1 MTTEEINKTIQEE
14 IAEINDKLIALDDE
28 KEKLIQLQTQL
39 EMKKRNE
46 ESKAT
51 AERIKKARSKS
62 SHKKILGRKN
72 SKLGLLNAIK
82 EQRKNRKLKLTK
94 DKT

>member
-1 MTTEEINKTIQEE
+1 MKTEEINKTIQEE
-14 IAEINDKLIALDDE
+14 IAEINDKLIELDNE

-39 EMKKRNE
+39 EMEKRNE
-46 ESKAT
+46 ESRAT
-51 AERIKKARSKS
+51 AELIKKARSKS

-82 EQRKNRKLKLTK
+82 EKRKIRKLKLTK